1 MRSPPRWSPSPP
13 SARRR
18 PRAMPGP
25 ASFHG
30 NWRGC
35 SSLAASPEDWP
46 ARARRVIWRNGAARS
61 TSCSPWSLLRWRSIC
76 WRVTYP
82 YPRRIQHGRGRREN
96 KMNRSNKTAGTRPGR
111 TRRETLGLLGAGAAM
126 LSATAMPRRVLAQG
140 DETVLTEALVL
151 RDPEIPAA
159 GNVDGDINIVEWFD
173 YNCPYCRKI
182 EPELRQVVQDD
193 GKVRLVLK
201 DWPILGEVSKIAS
214 RMALGAKYQDKF
226 IQAHDA
232 MIGVSSRLT
241 EPRLHELLAGAG
253 IDMDRLNRDLATNA
267 KAIDTILARN
277 SAQAEA
283 FGFKGTPSFIVGKF
297 RVPGVLTMAEFEMVI
312 ADARKAKASN

>member
-1 MRSPPRWSPSPP
+1 
-13 SARRR
+13 
-18 PRAMPGP
+18 
-25 ASFHG
+25 
-30 NWRGC
+30 
-35 SSLAASPEDWP
+35 
-46 ARARRVIWRNGAARS
+46 
-61 TSCSPWSLLRWRSIC
+61 
-76 WRVTYP
+76 
-82 YPRRIQHGRGRREN
+82 
-96 KMNRSNKTAGTRPGR
+96 MNRSNKTAGANPER
-111 TRRETLGLLGAGAAM
+111 TRREALGLLGTGAAM
-126 LSATAMPRRVLAQG
+126 LGTAALPRSALAEG
-140 DETVLTEALVL
+140 DDTILTEALVL

-182 EPELRQVVQDD
+182 DPELRQVVQDD

-201 DWPILGEVSKIAS
+201 DWPILGEVSKIAA
-214 RMALGAKYQDKF
+214 RMALAAKYQDKF

-241 EPRLHELLAGAG
+241 EPRLHELLAAAG
-253 IDMDRLNRDLATNA
+253 VDMDRLKADLTGNA
-267 KAIDTILARN
+267 RAIDAILARN
-277 SAQAEA
+277 NAQAEA